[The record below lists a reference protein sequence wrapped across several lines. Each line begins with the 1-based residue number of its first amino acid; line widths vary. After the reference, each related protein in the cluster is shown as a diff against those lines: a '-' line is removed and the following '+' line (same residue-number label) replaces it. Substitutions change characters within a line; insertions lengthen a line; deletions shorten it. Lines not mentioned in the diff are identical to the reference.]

1 MNQVVIFFNDAPV
14 YPVGVNAG
22 GGESATLALA
32 RAIAAL
38 GWKVIAC
45 ANLPEGEV
53 VADGIEFWDFGKGYR
68 LDLMIPRLNNIGKFH
83 CISSSIAHPF
93 LFLRDN
99 KNCLSRVIIN
109 HSPSESASGLDLS
122 TVFDLIDTMLCVSHA
137 QLEMIR
143 EKTTGPFKAQVVK
156 NGFDPN
162 LFRYSGPENR
172 DFNHIIFVGRVDA
185 WKGAH
190 LVIDAFRALKKF
202 FPNLKASIY
211 GDYTHW
217 EPMRLLKEKVTQE
230 NKDIHFYGK
239 VPQTEIASAL
249 GKAGLLVFPS
259 ICFESA
265 GLGVVDA
272 QASGCPVLGFD
283 TGGVK
288 EYLLNGECG
297 VLQTENSLEAFVRT
311 LHHMLSNPGQLA
323 EYSRN
328 CLTKARVRTWEVVAK
343 EVVQI
348 LSSLSGDHTVS
359 QSDVAVE
366 KLLAIAPFY
375 RTVNYKQYSSDKL
388 LEDHQQISN
397 ESIVPWSMLQQALTG
412 SKELS
417 SINLCAGLQLE
428 QKGLK
433 QEAIAHYKLALS
445 LANNDDWQPD
455 FYLTLIYSD
464 LNDIKIAAQHAKSVL
479 IKLPKF
485 NLANMLQQI
494 IDAAGGC

>member
-32 RAIAAL
+32 KAIAAL

-53 VADGIEFWDFGKGYR
+53 VADGIKFWNFGKGYR
-68 LDLMIPRLNNIGKFH
+68 LDQVMPRLHKIGQFY

-93 LFLRDN
+93 LFLREN

-109 HSPSESASGLDLS
+109 HSPSESASGLDLA

-137 QLEMIR
+137 QLEMLR
-143 EKTTGPFKAQVVK
+143 EKTIGPFKAQVVK

-162 LFRYSGPENR
+162 LFQYSGPEKR

-190 LVIDAFRALKKF
+190 LLIDAFRALKKF
-202 FPNLKASIY
+202 LPNLKASLY
-211 GDYTHW
+211 GDYSHW
-217 EPMRLLKEKVTQE
+217 EPMRLLKEKVEQE

-239 VPQTEIASAL
+239 VPQTQIAAAL
-249 GKAGLLVFPS
+249 REAGLLVFPS

-297 VLQTENSLEAFVRT
+297 VLQTENSLEAFVKT
-311 LHHMLSNPGQLA
+311 LHHMLSNPSQLA
-323 EYSRN
+323 QYSRN
-328 CLTKARVRTWEVVAK
+328 CLAKARVRTWEVVAK
-343 EVVQI
+343 DVIKI
-348 LSSLSGDHTVS
+348 LQSLTKNHITSPAEQALEQLRLVP
-359 QSDVAVE
+359 AV
-366 KLLAIAPFY
+366 Y
-375 RTVNYKQYSSDKL
+375 RIINFSNYSPNQL
-388 LEDHQQISN
+388 LEDHQLIASGA
-397 ESIVPWSMLQQALTG
+397 EVSWSLIQQALSSG
-412 SKELS
+412 SEQS
-417 SINLCAGLQLE
+417 AINLCAGLQLE

-433 QEAIAHYKLALS
+433 NDALTHYKAALNFS
-445 LANNDDWQPD
+445 KHDDWQPD
-455 FYLTLIYSD
+455 FCMTLLYSD
-464 LNDIKIAAQHAKSVL
+464 LKDLISAGQCARNVL
-479 IKLPKF
+479 RKNPNF
-485 NLANMLQQI
+485 PLASMLQQI
-494 IDAAGGC
+494 IDASGSK